1 MSQRIY
7 RYEVPVDDRWH
18 IFTCEPPL
26 WVGCRNHGFVEFWAY
41 PAQETGDSGITDAQ
55 HLRVYGTGHEMPD
68 ELRHVGS
75 TMTPDGALVWHLM
88 ADPWK
93 VAQ

>member
-1 MSQRIY
+1 MTQCIF

-18 IFTCEPPL
+18 IFRCEPPL
-26 WVGCRNHGFVEFWAY
+26 WVGCRDYGFVEFWAY
-41 PAQETGDSGITDAQ
+41 PAEDAMDVQ

-88 ADPWK
+88 SDIWK